1 MFKSTGQCFI
11 WLPQVFYLYRFQD
24 SIADNIQDLNKDL
37 WVLTEKKN
45 ENHPK
50 GQTHEQMETSIW
62 LPERDLTAGCSETSL
77 DHFIL
82 LDSSPVL

>member
-1 MFKSTGQCFI
+1 MVFTLNCMFKPTGQCFI
-11 WLPQVFYLYRFQD
+11 WLQIRFHD
-24 SIADNIQDLNKDL
+24 SIADNIQDLNKYL
-37 WVLTEKKN
+37 WVHTEKKN

-77 DHFIL
+77 DGFIL
-82 LDSSPVL
+82 LDIL